1 MVFYQIVE
9 REDFIIKAEKTLYII
24 FTITHYIV
32 TFMLK

>member
-9 REDFIIKAEKTLYII
+9 RKDSIRKAKKTVYII

-32 TFMLK
+32 T